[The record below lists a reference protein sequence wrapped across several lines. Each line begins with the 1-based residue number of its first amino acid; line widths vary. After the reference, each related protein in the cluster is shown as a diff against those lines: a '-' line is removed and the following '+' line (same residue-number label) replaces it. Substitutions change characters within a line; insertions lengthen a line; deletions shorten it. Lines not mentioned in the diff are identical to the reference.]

1 MKSEVKR
8 SMRRKVSNAIHAYY
22 ELSGESFGD
31 TGFCRAI
38 RQIQER
44 IHGNGGDP
52 ALRKALG
59 KLADEIMGTVV
70 EGRFAYIPTAM
81 SFRNLAEANAKP
93 RLTRKDRERIRR
105 TWLRHWTEVGVILN
119 HDRWQAL
126 QRSRA
131 DARAVRKTY
140 KAFTKD
146 AAALAAEPVRDYA

>member
-1 MKSEVKR
+1 MKSNVSR

-22 ELSGESFGD
+22 ASTGQRFGSG
-31 TGFCRAI
+31 GFCSALTSMQYAKVR
-38 RQIQER
+38 
-44 IHGNGGDP
+44 HP
-52 ALRKALG
+52 ALSKAMQVLSE
-59 KLADEIMGTVV
+59 EIMSTAV
-70 EGRFAYIPTAM
+70 EWPYSYLPHSM
-81 SFRNLAEANAKP
+81 LFRNQDEKEAAPHISKEH
-93 RLTRKDRERIRR
+93 KERIRR